1 MHPLSQQRRPGR
13 PHSGSPVTDPD
24 YRRGQRPANFGR
36 TFPAEV
42 LTTDE
47 VLRIIA
53 ACSNRG
59 PSGMRNR
66 ALIVVLWRGGLR
78 VAEALALYPR
88 DIDAPAGVIHVR
100 HGKGDKSRRIG
111 IDPQAMAVLER
122 WLDVRRGLGIDGRSP
137 VFCTISRDQLGGP
150 GRPVW
155 PSYVRNMVKMAGARA
170 GIEKRCHP
178 HGLRHTHAFE
188 LANEGT
194 PLHLIQAQLGHNS
207 LATTD
212 RYVRHIAPVALVK
225 AMQARSWPS
234 IMPGPLVGEAVAAV
248 HRVGG
253 GAPTA
258 TSP

>member
-1 MHPLSQQRRPGR
+1 MI
-13 PHSGSPVTDPD
+13 DPD
-24 YRRGQRPANFGR
+24 YRRGQRPANFGK
-36 TFPAEV
+36 TYPAEV
-42 LTTDE
+42 LTPDE
-47 VLRIIA
+47 VLRLIA

-59 PSGMRNR
+59 PSGLRNR
-66 ALIVVLWRGGLR
+66 ALIIVLWRGGLR

-88 DIDAPAGVIHVR
+88 DVDTAAGVVHVR

-111 IDPQAMAVLER
+111 VDPQAAAVIDGWLER
-122 WLDVRRGLGIDGRSP
+122 RRRLGIDGRSP
-137 VFCTISRDQLGGP
+137 VFCTISRDGHGGP
-150 GRPVW
+150 GRPMHS
-155 PSYVRNMVKMAGARA
+155 SYVRNMVKEAAARA

-194 PLHLIQAQLGHNS
+194 PLHLIQAQLGHTS

-212 RYVRHIAPVALVK
+212 RYVRHIAPVALVA

-234 IMPGPLVGEAVAAV
+234 IMPGLVIDEAVAAAS
-248 HRVGG
+248 RGVGG
-253 GAPTA
+253 AAPA